1 MPISGTKELK
11 TDTSIRFV
19 NGSPW
24 PIRVNN
30 AGAGGGFALDSD
42 RILVRGSLD
51 TVILGYRPLLGVLPP
66 RSTYDSFVDAL
77 KSPELPAPGRLSPM
91 EMMLEF
97 GRKHLAPHVFVTHV
111 PLPSALQAIPD
122 GLKDYWP
129 QGVVTGSF
137 FRSIGLAGG
146 DQSLLGPMGLIPLLE
161 TSGKNL
167 VDVIVTVGFDK
178 KESPNKSYHIN
189 RFDFWSPTAED
200 KEAFEHIKACRKF
213 VDTWVKDNTVDG
225 VAPENFPL
233 PPDVLMVDLPAS
245 EILQPGQIYADLAT
259 QILTVQAQ
267 AVFPPA
273 DQKELSIEGV
283 VETLMLSGS
292 LSALAPAAAADLAVS
307 TIEVKPID

>member
-11 TDTSIRFV
+11 VDTSIRYI
-19 NGSPW
+19 NNTPW

-66 RSTYDSFVDAL
+66 RSTFDSFIDAI
-77 KSPELPAPGRLSPM
+77 KSPELLNPAKLSPT
-91 EMMLEF
+91 EQLLEF
-97 GRKHLAPHVFVTHV
+97 ARKNLAPHVFVTHC
-111 PLPSALQAIPD
+111 PLPSALASIPE

-137 FRSIGLAGG
+137 FRSIGLVGG

-167 VDVIVTVGFDK
+167 VDVVTTVGFDK
-178 KESPNKSYHIN
+178 KESPGRSYHIN
-189 RFDFWSPTAED
+189 RFEFWSPTEED
-200 KEAFEHIKACRKF
+200 KDAAAHVKACRKF
-213 VDTWVKDNTVDG
+213 VEGWVKEN
-225 VAPENFPL
+225 PEATDFPL
-233 PPDVLMVDLPAS
+233 PPDVLMVDLPADQ
-245 EILQPGQIYADLAT
+245 IAQPGQAYADLAKM
-259 QILTVQAQ
+259 ILTVQAQ
-267 AVFPPA
+267 AVFSPD
-273 DQKELSIEGV
+273 DQKELQIEEV
-283 VETLMLSGS
+283 VETLMISGS
-292 LSALAPAAAADLAVS
+292 MTALSPAASVDLAVS

>member
-1 MPISGTKELK
+1 MPISGTKELQA
-11 TDTSIRFV
+11 DTSIRFV
-19 NGSPW
+19 NGLPW

-167 VDVIVTVGFDK
+167 VDVITTVGFDK

-200 KEAFEHIKACRKF
+200 KEAFEHLKACRKF
-213 VDTWVKDNTVDG
+213 IEQWTKEHPQATD
-225 VAPENFPL
+225 FPL
-233 PPDVLMVDLPAS
+233 PPDVLMVDLPAA

-273 DQKELSIEGV
+273 DQNELNIEAI

-292 LSALAPAAAADLAVS
+292 MSALPPAAAADLAVS